1 MINLIRNTFQTLF
14 PKKSAIRHI
23 GILASG
29 TVVAQAIPIAISP
42 ILTRLY
48 SPEDFGIAALY
59 LACVSIITVVAT
71 ARYEQAITLPKKD
84 DDAKHLFIF
93 TLKLCLLISILL
105 YIPIYLFGEKV
116 AELLGRADLAIWFYL
131 LPLSVLATGSFN
143 LFKFWYNR
151 ISQYKQMSINRVRQA
166 SLSAISSTALGI
178 AHLKGGLIMGSVI
191 GILGSSLLV
200 GFKILKDQKFFFY
213 NSTFSAQ
220 LSLAKR
226 YLRHP
231 KHIAP
236 SQLIGVVAQ
245 QIPIFLI
252 SSFFSLTVAGFFSLA
267 YRLISL
273 PTSLVANSIG
283 DVYRQKISVA
293 YNLRGEFKHEF
304 LITLKKTTLVA
315 APPFVV
321 LYFIAPDV
329 FALVFGEPWRI
340 AGEYAQILVIA
351 SFFQFIFTPIDKG
364 AIVVGKSTYIFIWHI
379 LRLFLFVLLFIIAGI
394 NSFSI
399 ETILWSFVAINISI
413 YLLDGFMEYNFAKK
427 NS

>member
-1 MINLIRNTFQTLF
+1 MTNLIRNIFQTLL
-14 PKKSAIRHI
+14 PKKSATYHV
-23 GILASG
+23 GILTLGA
-29 TVVAQAIPIAISP
+29 VVAQAIPIAISP

-48 SPEDFGIAALY
+48 SPEDFGIASVY
-59 LACVSIITVVAT
+59 LACVSIIAVIAT

-84 DDAKHLFIF
+84 DDARHLFIF

-151 ISQYKQMSINRVRQA
+151 ISQYKQMSINQVQHA
-166 SLSAISSTALGI
+166 SLSAISNTTLGI
-178 AHLKGGLIMGSVI
+178 AHLNGGLIMGSVI
-191 GILGSSLLV
+191 GISGSSLLV
-200 GFKILKDQKFFFY
+200 GFKIFKDQKNFFY

-220 LSLAKR
+220 LSLAKY

-236 SQLIGVVAQ
+236 SHLIGVVAQ

-252 SSFFSLTVAGFFSLA
+252 SSFFSLTVVGFFSLA

-273 PTSLVANSIG
+273 PSTLVANAIG

-293 YNLRGEFKHEF
+293 YNLRGEFKREF
-304 LITLKKTTLVA
+304 LAILNKTTLVA
-315 APPFVV
+315 APPFAV
-321 LYFIAPDV
+321 LYFIAPNM
-329 FALVFGEPWRI
+329 FALFFGETWRI

-351 SFFQFIFTPIDKG
+351 SFFQFILTPIDKG
-364 AIVVGKSTYIFIWHI
+364 AVVVGKSTYILIWHV
-379 LRLFLFVLLFIIAGI
+379 LRLFGFVLLFFFTGI
-394 NSFSI
+394 YSFSI
-399 ETILWSFVAINISI
+399 ETILWSFVAINITL
-413 YLLDGFMEYNFAKK
+413 YLFDGFMEYNFAKK
-427 NS
+427 AS